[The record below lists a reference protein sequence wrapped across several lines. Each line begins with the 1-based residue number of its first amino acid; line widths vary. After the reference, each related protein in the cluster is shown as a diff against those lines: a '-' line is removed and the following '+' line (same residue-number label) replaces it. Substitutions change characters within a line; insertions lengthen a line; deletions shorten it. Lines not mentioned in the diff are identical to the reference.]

1 MYEEEGVLTHPCNV
15 VQLDGSLYFYSK
27 AHSQIN
33 RMSRGGQKVE
43 IKVPRLCTFSVAAT
57 TSPPAVHVIVRK
69 SNQSIL
75 KVLTLNLSAPGLK
88 NQFDESQVPSLPI
101 NVDSGDIVSVGVGG
115 HLFAVV
121 KILKGKFA
129 GRFILLGID
138 TNASPLK
145 WSFVGVCPYGVDQFC
160 NCQVLQYGGRL
171 LCVGGR
177 KIAMIPI
184 AVVLPDV
191 DKKVGFH
198 PESWINIQDLPEHE
212 GKVVVYR
219 DQLLSVGG
227 LVGCYDDYGI
237 YSDDPQRP
245 TGKVYVY
252 RPDSAEWVS
261 VTSLKFAR
269 FCPALFVANDK
280 LFVVGGQVITNENR
294 QMGLN
299 EFWFPDE
306 ISEDNPEFSPREE
319 ESYLASLGVSLNQH
333 PHVVQGPQDYVQDPE
348 NVLWSP
354 QATVQ
359 GPQPTVQN
367 PYGTVQGPQ
376 PTLQNP
382 YGTVQGPQPTLQNP
396 YGTVQGPQP
405 TLQDPYG
412 TVQGPQPTLQ
422 NPYGTVQGP
431 QPTLQNPYGTV
442 QDPQPIVQNP
452 YGTVQSPQP
461 TVQNPYGTVQD
472 PQPILQNPYG
482 TVQGPQATAR
492 SPQATPWSPQATTL
506 QNPPATLQ
514 GPQGIVEGTQGHQS
528 DDPEELKLAK
538 SQCLTQ

>member
-1 MYEEEGVLTHPCNV
+1 MQTHPCHV

-43 IKVPRLCTFSVAAT
+43 IKVPHPFSVAAT
-57 TSPPAVHVIVRK
+57 TSPPAVYVIVRK
-69 SNQSIL
+69 YESNQSIL
-75 KVLTLNLSAPGLK
+75 KVLTLNLSATGLK

-101 NVDSGDIVSVGVGG
+101 NVDSGEIVSVGVGG

-121 KILKGKFA
+121 KILKGEFA
-129 GRFILLGID
+129 GLSFLLGID

-145 WSFVGVCPYGVDQFC
+145 WSFVGVCPYGVDHCF
-160 NCQVLQYGGRL
+160 NCQLLQYGGHL
-171 LCVGGR
+171 LCVSGR

-184 AVVLPDV
+184 AAVLPDA

-198 PESWINIQDLPEHE
+198 PESWIYIQDLPEHE

-261 VTSLKFAR
+261 VASLKFAR
-269 FCPALFVANDK
+269 WCPALFVANDK
-280 LFVVGGQVITNENR
+280 LFVVGGQVIADEDR

-299 EFWFPDE
+299 EFWAPDE
-306 ISEDNPEFSPREE
+306 ISEDNPEFSPHEE
-319 ESYLASLGVSLNQH
+319 ESYLASLGVPPVNQH
-333 PHVVQGPQDYVQDPE
+333 RHVVQGPPDYVQDPE

-359 GPQPTVQN
+359 SPQPTLQNPYATVQGPQTTLQN
-367 PYGTVQGPQ
+367 PYGTVQGPQPTLQNPYGTVQSPQ

-396 YGTVQGPQP
+396 YGTVQSPQP
-405 TLQDPYG
+405 TVQTPYG
-412 TVQGPQPTLQ
+412 TVQGPQPT
-422 NPYGTVQGP
+422 V
-431 QPTLQNPYGTV
+431 
-442 QDPQPIVQNP
+442 
-452 YGTVQSPQP
+452 
-461 TVQNPYGTVQD
+461 
-472 PQPILQNPYG
+472 QNPYG

-492 SPQATPWSPQATTL
+492 SPQATPWSPQATAL

-514 GPQGIVEGTQGHQS
+514 VPQGIVEGTQGHQS